1 MRIQELNKRLLNRPQ
16 EADNL
21 WWESFAF
28 EFFDDDARLTI
39 TAYFDEGLKS
49 FSIGRKL
56 IARYFRSWFED
67 GVTDC
72 YLVPRMAKETFMGN
86 VIMIECDMASQ
97 IATHTKVRKIA
108 ERSEAKNAKLRFAQT
123 SLNPFWESDQLIVHF
138 SEAKS
143 ASKYLES

>member
-1 MRIQELNKRLLNRPQ
+1 MRIQELNKRLLNRPL

-21 WWESFAF
+21 WWESFAT

-56 IARYFRSWFED
+56 IPRYFRSWFED

-97 IATHTKVRKIA
+97 VATHTKVRRVMINLGLCDSNNQ
-108 ERSEAKNAKLRFAQT
+108 EFVH
-123 SLNPFWESDQLIVHF
+123 LIF
-138 SEAKS
+138 
-143 ASKYLES
+143 